1 MSKYIELYSGN
12 RNRNLYPQ
20 PASYQVPFSATQQN
34 ITPNKSQDPVAN
46 GAIYYTF
53 TLYPQSDDYAIEGKF
68 QDGST
73 NYNLYLDPT
82 MNNSFGT
89 EPYNFIPN
97 YYKGYIILRISNPVE
112 IRTIRSYDPTSGLI
126 TIDAPFSNSATPI
139 IGDGYEIYQTFP
151 ESRNYI
157 YIPTVDDNYNI
168 ISNYELSYNGYYV
181 VFESINPNYS
191 NSDNSNIFY
200 RKISY
205 YDYNYQI
212 AYFDKPLDFDYDYIN
227 DPPQTFTLRK
237 TLPIQR
243 WDLPITTYN
252 NNIQPENPNIGPLI
266 GPVITLP
273 STASST
279 DNFYTGK
286 YLYFY
291 NNMPETYKDLY
302 PQPDVSFDPISNL
315 VFYPVYGLYYIKA
328 YNGTTKQLSVCY
340 DSTKS
345 YDVPFPTYGG
355 VAYNV
360 FYFKSNSG
368 TSSLINS
375 YKYYNITFNNTAP
388 YEADLYLDPNYFVVG
403 KTYSFSWNLQDSS
416 SGAISSP
423 LSFVIKDNGNIIY
436 TSPDINISPHTLNFT
451 ITPTTTNINFIFKY
465 NPLDLASTYS
475 VRFNSI
481 TINGIGY
488 NSSSFNA
495 ISGFSSLSQI
505 SYNEYK
511 GNFDGVAPYI
521 GNLSIIPD
529 LVPNH
534 KFNMCWCL
542 KSNGNFNTP
551 IYFTVDDGINT
562 LYTSPYISENYKYI
576 SFSITPTTNN
586 VTFSFY
592 YDPVDPFEN
601 NFIQWQYFF
610 VLDETLQS
618 NSDYNYWYS
627 PTKAIGMNTINITS
641 FTNDNFNPL
650 SYNGSMLSI
659 YQTVCYS
666 ISLLSITLPNVPLK
680 TGSRIAFY
688 PYVYVEFANATT
700 PNGASSQII
709 YSNNPNSNRALFIAP
724 VTQLLQP
731 EANTFITLSG
741 GSMTQTIKFKP
752 NDNLRFSVYLPD
764 GTLFQTLDIDTLPP
778 YSHQPDLQIDA
789 VFSITRM
796 DQSSAQE
803 MP

>member
-20 PASYQVPFSATQQN
+20 PASYQVPFSSTLQN

-53 TLYPQSDDYAIEGKF
+53 TLYPQSDDFAIIGKF

-73 NYNLYLDPT
+73 NYNLYLDPN

-89 EPYNFIPN
+89 EPYNFIKN
-97 YYKGYIILRISNPVE
+97 YYKGYIILRLSNPSE
-112 IRTIRSYDPTSGLI
+112 IRIIRSYDPSNGLI
-126 TIDAPFSNSATPI
+126 TLDAPFSDNGFPI
-139 IGDGYEIYQTFP
+139 IGDDYEIYQTFP
-151 ESRNYI
+151 DSKNYI

-168 ISNYELSYNGYYV
+168 ISNYELAYNGYYV
-181 VFESINPNYS
+181 IFETQNINYS
-191 NSDNSNIFY
+191 NNDNSNIFY
-200 RKISY
+200 RKITY

-237 TLPIQR
+237 TLPMQR
-243 WDLPITTYN
+243 WNLPITTYN

-273 STASST
+273 SSASNT
-279 DNFYTGK
+279 DNFYAGK
-286 YLYFY
+286 YVYFY
-291 NNMPETYKDLY
+291 NNVPETYKDIY
-302 PQPDVSFDPISNL
+302 PQPSISFDPISNL

-340 DSTKS
+340 DSTKY
-345 YDVPFPTYGG
+345 YDVAFPSYNG
-355 VAYNV
+355 VNYNV

-368 TSSLINS
+368 TSYLINN
-375 YKYYNITFNNTAP
+375 YTYYSVIFDNSSN
-388 YEADLYLDPNYFVVG
+388 EADLYLDPNYFIIG
-403 KTYSFSWNLQDSS
+403 KTYTFSWNLQDSS
-416 SGAISSP
+416 IGPISSP
-423 LSFVIKDNGNIIY
+423 LTFVVKDNGNIIY
-436 TSPDINISPHTLNFT
+436 TSPDINYSAQTITFT
-451 ITPTTTNINFIFKY
+451 ITPTTTNITFLFTY
-465 NPLDLASTYS
+465 NPLDLSQQYS
-475 VRFNSI
+475 VRFNTL

-488 NSSSFNA
+488 NSSSFDIVN
-495 ISGFSSLSQI
+495 GFSSIMPI
-505 SYNEYK
+505 SYSEYK
-511 GNFDGVAPYI
+511 AYFDGNLPYV
-521 GNLSIIPD
+521 GTLSILPL

-542 KSNGNFNTP
+542 KSIGNYNTP
-551 IYFTVDDGINT
+551 VYFTVEDGVST
-562 LYTSPYISENYKYI
+562 VYTSPYLSSNYQYI
-576 SFSITPTTNN
+576 SFSFIPSTSN
-586 VTFSFY
+586 VTFCFY
-592 YDPVDPFEN
+592 YDPVDPLEN
-601 NFIQWQYFF
+601 NCIQWQYFF
-610 VLDETLQS
+610 VLDETLQNDS
-618 NSDYNYWYS
+618 EYNYWFS
-627 PTKAIGMNTINITS
+627 PTKPIGMNTINIIT
-641 FTNDNFNPL
+641 FNNDNFNPL

-666 ISLLSITLPNVPLK
+666 ISLLSITLPNIPLK

-700 PNGASSQII
+700 PNGASKQII
-709 YSNNPNSNRALFIAP
+709 YSNNPNSDKALFIAP

-741 GSMTQTIKFKP
+741 GTMSQIIKFKP

-764 GTLFQTLDIDTLPP
+764 GSLFQTLDIDTLPP
-778 YSHQPDLQIDA
+778 YSHQPNLQIDA
-789 VFSITRM
+789 VFSITRI
-796 DQSSAQE
+796 DQSVTQE
-803 MP
+803 IP